1 MNDECRMSNVEG
13 VAKSEAARRTCRF
26 GLWALVFLSS
36 FVIGHSSFAA
46 DGALAEVPFQ
56 QLSSRELQ
64 PLGRAALAIRPGE
77 WKHAETPNFIIHFFQ
92 SFAAAPVAVEAEFYY
107 RVIAKELE
115 KDTTQWERKSHIFVF
130 ETADDWAQ
138 FQRNG
143 ALDPWTGGVHSRG
156 ELFIRRDPQFRFKGN
171 TLGHEVAHLVVD
183 RFYGSNVPLWLN
195 EGYAEYVSMRC
206 YAAFQRARNY
216 RARPL
221 SSAVDGANFIR
232 LAELTNAVAYP
243 VEVERVHAFY
253 SESERLTR
261 FLSAAGKPGFAT
273 MFDALAKGARFETAL
288 AKGFGGRFPSLDA
301 LEREFKTYA
310 TNESGVSDP

>member
-1 MNDECRMSNVEG
+1 MNDEGMPKPEV
-13 VAKSEAARRTCRF
+13 RRRACWLGF
-26 GLWALVFLSS
+26 WAWVFLSS
-36 FVIGHSSFAA
+36 GGIGHSGFAA
-46 DGALAEVPFQ
+46 DGALVDVPFS
-56 QLSSRELQ
+56 QLSDRQLR
-64 PLGRAALAIRPGE
+64 PLGQAALAIRVSE
-77 WKHAETPNFIIHFFQ
+77 WRHAETTNFIYHYFQ
-92 SFAAAPVAVEAEFYY
+92 SFVAAPVSVEAEFYY
-107 RVIAKELE
+107 RLIAQELG

-130 ETADDWAQ
+130 ETAEDWAQ

-183 RFYGSNVPLWLN
+183 RFFGANVPLWLN

-216 RARPL
+216 RARPV
-221 SSAVDGANFIR
+221 SAAVEGGRFIP
-232 LAELTNAVAYP
+232 LGELTTAVSYP
-243 VEVERVHAFY
+243 AEVEQVQAFY
-253 SESERLTR
+253 SESQRLTR

-273 MFDALAKGARFETAL
+273 LFEALSKGARFETAL
-288 AKGFGGRFPSLDA
+288 AKGFGSRFPSLDA

-310 TNESGVSDP
+310 TNESGVSEP